1 MNIECVHINKGRL
14 ECILKLKSVYGNL
27 KMLGKT
33 REM

>member
-14 ECILKLKSVYGNL
+14 ECILKLRVCTGNL
-27 KMLGKT
+27 KRLGKT